1 MVMQDRDRKKNR
13 NNGSKKYGRDNRV
26 KAAKGKGS
34 AASRVPRKTMRP
46 QTDAKHETP
55 RARKKTEVKPGPM
68 LYPLPPV
75 MVSCGTMDES
85 NILTVAWTG
94 IVNSDPPMTYISVRK
109 SRYSHH
115 IIEERK
121 EFVINLTSREL
132 TKACDLCGV
141 RSGHDMDKFEA
152 AGLTKEVASHVDA
165 PMIAESPISL
175 ECVVKGVTEL
185 PSHDMFLAEIVAVHI
200 DEELISEEGRY
211 KVEDMDLVSY
221 CHGEYLPVGR
231 MPLGF
236 FGYSIMKPKTR
247 KKLNR
252 QEHGN
257 RRRQRG

>member
-1 MVMQDRDRKKNR
+1 MQDRDRKKKR
-13 NNGSKKYGRDNRV
+13 KKSPGRDAGKSDRRRRSQG
-26 KAAKGKGS
+26 AA
-34 AASRVPRKTMRP
+34 RNTE
-46 QTDAKHETP
+46 TETP
-55 RARKKTEVKPGPM
+55 RTRKKTEVKPGPM

-75 MVSCGTMDES
+75 MVSCGTMEES

-141 RSGHDMDKFEA
+141 RSGRDMDKFEA
-152 AGLTKEVASHVDA
+152 AGLTKEAATHVDA

-175 ECVVKGVTEL
+175 ECVVKSITEL

-200 DEELISEEGRY
+200 DEELISAEGRY

-221 CHGEYLPVGR
+221 CHGEYLPVGHR
-231 MPLGF
+231 PLGF

-252 QEHGN
+252 QNG
-257 RRRQRG
+257 RRR

>member
-1 MVMQDRDRKKNR
+1 MQDRDRKKKR
-13 NNGSKKYGRDNRV
+13 KKSPGRDAGKSDRRRRSQG
-26 KAAKGKGS
+26 AA
-34 AASRVPRKTMRP
+34 RNTE
-46 QTDAKHETP
+46 TETP

-75 MVSCGTMDES
+75 MVSCGTMEES

-141 RSGHDMDKFEA
+141 RSGRDMDKFEA
-152 AGLTKEVASHVDA
+152 AGLTKEAASHVDA

-200 DEELISEEGRY
+200 DEELISAEGRY

-221 CHGEYLPVGR
+221 CHGEYLPVGHR
-231 MPLGF
+231 PLGF

-252 QEHGN
+252 QNG
-257 RRRQRG
+257 RRR

>member
-1 MVMQDRDRKKNR
+1 M
-13 NNGSKKYGRDNRV
+13 
-26 KAAKGKGS
+26 
-34 AASRVPRKTMRP
+34 
-46 QTDAKHETP
+46 P

-121 EFVINLTSREL
+121 EFVINLTAREL

-141 RSGHDMDKFEA
+141 RSGRDMDKFEA
-152 AGLTKEVASHVDA
+152 AGLTKEAASHVDA

-175 ECVVKGVTEL
+175 ECVVKGITEL

-200 DEELISEEGRY
+200 DEELISDEGRY

-231 MPLGF
+231 KPLGF

-247 KKLNR
+247 KRLNKNR
-252 QEHGN
+252 QNGS
-257 RRRQRG
+257 RR

>member
-1 MVMQDRDRKKNR
+1 MQDRDRKKKRKKSPGSDAGKSDRRRRSQGAAR
-13 NNGSKKYGRDNRV
+13 NME
-26 KAAKGKGS
+26 
-34 AASRVPRKTMRP
+34 T
-46 QTDAKHETP
+46 ETP
-55 RARKKTEVKPGPM
+55 KARKKIEVKPGPM

-75 MVSCGTMDES
+75 MVSCGTLEES

-141 RSGHDMDKFEA
+141 RSGRDMDKFEA
-152 AGLTKEVASHVDA
+152 AGLTKEAASHVDA

-175 ECVVKGVTEL
+175 ECVVKSVTEL

-200 DEELISEEGRY
+200 DEELISAEGRY

-221 CHGEYLPVGR
+221 CHGEYLPVGHR
-231 MPLGF
+231 PLGF

-247 KKLNR
+247 KKLNKNG
-252 QEHGN
+252 QNG
-257 RRRQRG
+257 RRR

>member
-1 MVMQDRDRKKNR
+1 MQKRDKKDRRDKR
-13 NNGSKKYGRDNRV
+13 NKGHKGV
-26 KAAKGKGS
+26 GKGTRARAEKEKRYAES
-34 AASRVPRKTMRP
+34 AM
-46 QTDAKHETP
+46 P

-141 RSGHDMDKFEA
+141 RSGRDMDKFEA
-152 AGLTKEVASHVDA
+152 AGLTKEAASHVDA
-165 PMIAESPISL
+165 PMIADSPISL

-200 DEELISEEGRY
+200 DEELISDEGRY

-231 MPLGF
+231 KPLGF

-247 KKLNR
+247 KKLNKNR
-252 QEHGN
+252 QNGS
-257 RRRQRG
+257 RR

>member
-1 MVMQDRDRKKNR
+1 MQNRDKKDRRDKRNKGHKSVRKDKR
-13 NNGSKKYGRDNRV
+13 A
-26 KAAKGKGS
+26 KAEKEKRF
-34 AASRVPRKTMRP
+34 AAPAIPK
-46 QTDAKHETP
+46 
-55 RARKKTEVKPGPM
+55 ARKKTEVKPGPM

-75 MVSCGTMDES
+75 MVSCGTMEES

-152 AGLTKEVASHVDA
+152 AGLTKETASHVDA

-175 ECVVKGVTEL
+175 ECVVKSVTEL

-200 DEELISEEGRY
+200 DEELISAEGRY

-221 CHGEYLPVGR
+221 CHGEYLPVGHR
-231 MPLGF
+231 PLGF

-247 KKLNR
+247 KKLNKNR
-252 QEHGN
+252 QNGS
-257 RRRQRG
+257 RR